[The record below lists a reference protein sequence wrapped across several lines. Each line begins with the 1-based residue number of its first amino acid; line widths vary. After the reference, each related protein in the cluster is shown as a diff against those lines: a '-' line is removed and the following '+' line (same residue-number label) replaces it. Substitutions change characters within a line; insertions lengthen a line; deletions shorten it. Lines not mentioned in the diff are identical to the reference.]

1 MRAPDTQTAG
11 ETGSGFGAT
20 FRLEIAQALRAKW
33 FASYALVFFGLVG
46 VLLVFGLTESR
57 VLGFTGLSRT
67 LVAYIQLTMAI
78 LPIFVLVTTVR
89 ALTGD
94 REAGVFEYVLGLPVQ
109 VGAWYA
115 GRFCARFVLAAA
127 PVLGALVAAVVYGAA
142 RGVAVPWEQL
152 GFDIG
157 MLLAMILA
165 FVGLGFF
172 IASVSA
178 SVDMAQTAA
187 FLLWLVLILGLD
199 LLLLGVLIRDRMPIE
214 GVVAI
219 ALLNPLQVFRVGSM
233 VLFDPQ
239 LILLG
244 STAYAVF
251 DVFGRTGF
259 MIWSLAYPAMLGLG
273 AALAGYLVFRRGD
286 LL

>member
-1 MRAPDTQTAG
+1 MNT
-11 ETGSGFGAT
+11 
-20 FRLEIAQALRAKW
+20 
-33 FASYALVFFGLVG
+33 
-46 VLLVFGLTESR
+46 
-57 VLGFTGLSRT
+57 LS
-67 LVAYIQLTMAI
+67 I
-78 LPIFVLVTTVR
+78 LMSAFVLS
-89 ALTGD
+89 L
-94 REAGVFEYVLGLPVQ
+94 
-109 VGAWYA
+109 
-115 GRFCARFVLAAA
+115 
-127 PVLGALVAAVVYGAA
+127 
-142 RGVAVPWEQL
+142 
-152 GFDIG
+152 
-157 MLLAMILA
+157 
-165 FVGLGFF
+165 VGLGFF

-199 LLLLGVLIRDRMPIE
+199 LLLLGVLIRDRMAIE

-219 ALLNPLQVFRVGSM
+219 ALLNPLQVFRIGSM

-259 MIWSLAYPAMLGLG
+259 MIWSLAYPALLGLG